1 MKKITFIR
9 HAKSSWDFSNI
20 QDIDRPLS
28 ERGIKDAKLMGTI
41 LKKENIYFDKIF
53 SSPANRAINT
63 AKIISSKINYPLNE
77 INIKYEIYNSSTFDI
92 FSIIKKTNSRQ
103 FNHIALVG
111 HNPTFHS
118 LIEIISN
125 HNLLKL
131 PTCSII
137 TIVLNIEKYSNIK
150 EGIGKIDKIRFPK
163 NFK

>member
-28 ERGIKDAKLMGTI
+28 EKGIKDAKLMGSI
-41 LKKENIYFDKIF
+41 LKKENIYIDKII

-77 INIKYEIYNSSTFDI
+77 IDTNYEIYNSSTIDI
-92 FSIIKKTNSRQ
+92 FSIIKNIDSNQ
-103 FNHIALVG
+103 VNHITLVG

-125 HNLLKL
+125 YKISKL
-131 PTCSII
+131 PTCAII
-137 TIVLNIEKYSNIK
+137 TIVLNIKKYSSIK
-150 EGIGKIDKIRFPK
+150 EGVGKISKIRFPK
-163 NFK
+163 SFK